1 MRHSITFEPDN
12 IVIRVAK
19 GTYLLEAALAAG
31 VHINATCGGQGVCGK
46 CRVMIEAGEVDSEK
60 TEKIDQEEY
69 FPFELYKKMGKM
81 GLMGMT
87 VPQDYGGA
95 GIDKV
100 SYMIAL
106 EEISRFCGSTG
117 LTVEAHNTLGCGY
130 IYEHGSDEQR
140 KRYLPN
146 HTNGE
151 NFAAL
156 AITEPNAGSDV
167 AGLQTTAVL
176 DKDEW
181 VINGTKQFITSG
193 DIAGVIIVM
202 VKTDKDKGAKGI
214 SAILVEKDTKGFKI
228 GQLEDKLG
236 LRGSRTAELIFEDC
250 RVPKENLLGKENKG
264 FYGVMDTLDRGRT
277 AVGAMSVGIARGALE
292 DGLEYAN
299 QREQFGRPIGKF
311 QAIRF
316 MIADMA
322 TEVDAARLLVR
333 RAAFLE
339 DQKLPYSKE
348 AAMAKLF
355 ASEIAMRA
363 TNKAIQVFGGY
374 GYTREY
380 PVERYFRD
388 VKLCQIGEGTSEIQR
403 IVIAKRL
410 GL

>member
-1 MRHSITFEPDN
+1 LDFNLTEQQRLFQK
-12 IVIRVAK
+12 VIR
-19 GTYLLEAALAAG
+19 EF
-31 VHINATCGGQGVCGK
+31 C
-46 CRVMIEAGEVDSEK
+46 EK
-60 TEKIDQEEY
+60 ELKPIASKIDKEKY
-69 FPFELYKKMGKM
+69 FPFDFYKKAGKM

-87 VPQDYGGA
+87 VPQEYGGA

-100 SYMIAL
+100 GYMIAL

-130 IYEHGSDEQR
+130 IYEHGSEEQR
-140 KRYLPN
+140 KKYLPKY
-146 HTNGE
+146 TTGQG
-151 NFAAL
+151 FVAL

-167 AGLQTTAVL
+167 AGLQTTAVF

-193 DIAGVIIVM
+193 DIAGVTIVM
-202 VKTDKDKGAKGI
+202 AKTDKDKGAKGI
-214 SAILVEKDTKGFKI
+214 SAILVEKDTKGFKV

-236 LRGSRTAELIFEDC
+236 LRGSKTAELIFEDC
-250 RVPKENLLGKENKG
+250 RVPKENLLGEKNKG

-292 DGLEYAN
+292 DSLEYAN
-299 QREQFGRPIGKF
+299 QRQQFGRPIGKF
-311 QAIRF
+311 QAIRW

-322 TEVDAARLLVR
+322 TEVDAARLLVH

-339 DQKLPYSKE
+339 DNKLPYSKE

-363 TNKAIQVFGGY
+363 TRNAIQIFGGY
-374 GYTREY
+374 GYTQEY

-388 VKLCQIGEGTSEIQR
+388 VKLCQIGEGTSEVQR
-403 IVIAKRL
+403 IVISKRL

>member
-1 MRHSITFEPDN
+1 MFQK
-12 IVIRVAK
+12 VIR
-19 GTYLLEAALAAG
+19 EF
-31 VHINATCGGQGVCGK
+31 C
-46 CRVMIEAGEVDSEK
+46 EK
-60 TEKIDQEEY
+60 ELKPIASKIDQEEY
-69 FPFELYKKMGKM
+69 FPLEFYKKAGQM

-87 VPQDYGGA
+87 VTQKYGGA

-106 EEISRFCGSTG
+106 EEISRYCASTG

-130 IYEHGSDEQR
+130 IYEHGSEEQR
-140 KRYLPN
+140 KKILPN
-146 HTNGE
+146 YMTGE

-156 AITEPNAGSDV
+156 AITEPNTGSDV

-181 VINGTKQFITSG
+181 IINGTKQFITTG
-193 DIAGVIIVM
+193 DIAGVTIVM
-202 VKTDKDKGAKGI
+202 AKTDKDKGARGI
-214 SAILVEKDTKGFKI
+214 SAILVEKDTKGFKV

-236 LRGSRTAELIFEDC
+236 LRGSRTAELIFENC
-250 RVPKENLLGKENKG
+250 RVPKENLLGEENKG
-264 FYGVMDTLDRGRT
+264 FYGLMDTLDRGRT

-292 DGLEYAN
+292 DSLEYAN
-299 QREQFGRPIGKF
+299 QREQFGRTIGKF

-316 MIADMA
+316 MIADIA
-322 TEVDAARLLVR
+322 TDVDAARLLVH

-339 DQKLPYSKE
+339 DNKLSYSKE

-355 ASEIAMRA
+355 ASEIAMKA
-363 TNKAIQVFGGY
+363 TNKAIQIFGGY
-374 GYTREY
+374 GYTKEY

-388 VKLCQIGEGTSEIQR
+388 VKLCQIGEGTSEVQR
-403 IVIAKRL
+403 IVISKKL

>member
-1 MRHSITFEPDN
+1 MDFNLTEQQKLFQK
-12 IVIRVAK
+12 VIR
-19 GTYLLEAALAAG
+19 EF
-31 VHINATCGGQGVCGK
+31 C
-46 CRVMIEAGEVDSEK
+46 EK
-60 TEKIDQEEY
+60 ELKPIASKIDQEEY
-69 FPFELYKKMGKM
+69 FPFDLYKKMGKM

-87 VPQDYGGA
+87 VPQKYGGA

-130 IYEHGSDEQR
+130 IYEHGFEEQ
-140 KRYLPN
+140 KKKYLPKY
-146 HTNGE
+146 TNGE

-193 DIAGVIIVM
+193 DIAGVTIVM
-202 VKTDKDKGAKGI
+202 AKTDKEKGAKGI
-214 SAILVEKDTKGFKI
+214 SAILVEKDTKGFKV

-236 LRGSRTAELIFEDC
+236 LRGTRTAELIFEDC
-250 RVPKENLLGKENKG
+250 RVPKENLLGEINKG

-292 DGLEYAN
+292 DSLEYAQ
-299 QREQFGRPIGKF
+299 QRQQFGRPIGKF
-311 QAIRF
+311 QAIRW
-316 MIADMA
+316 MISDMA
-322 TEVDAARLLVR
+322 TEVDAARLLVY

-339 DQKLPYSKE
+339 DNKLPYSKE
-348 AAMAKLF
+348 AAMAKLY

-363 TNKAIQVFGGY
+363 TNKAIQIFGGY
-374 GYTREY
+374 GYIREY

-388 VKLCQIGEGTSEIQR
+388 VKLCQIGEGTSEVQR
-403 IVIAKRL
+403 IVISKKL